1 MMLVSVGAEG
11 GARRDGTMDDP
22 DGWDLGVGDDGTE
35 SAPVDHTPSAD
46 DPTADDDFAR
56 EVLAAQERRDWTNA
70 RIPVQRFDTLGDPR
84 SDDDANDDEDEDD
97 DDEDEEEDHGG
108 WDDFSI
114 KTPWERAVHNVES
127 VVRRWLRLSDE
138 DLAAQSSRCARPEHG
153 GRDLRCLRT
162 LIHHKMDHFR
172 PDPYAVILYYP
183 KHNPPNVFFR
193 LGDRPDAVASRE
205 PSAPARALLTHRFY
219 CDASEDNAGGTSG
232 IQRWLGVGCPFIV
245 VEPPASYSRC
255 FSGGDETA
263 TVVSAVNIALVNTAA
278 PSCWAIVAPTGGPS
292 RGAFLG
298 RAGGITKDAGGW
310 GMKIETDSLA
320 GVVAEKARG
329 RSLAGLAKT
338 LEETLEHVDWDR
350 ATRERMAK
358 ARATARLTFPTNRR
372 WAADRAK
379 LEKRKKKKSLE
390 TGAGSDGRRDG
401 TGWGDG
407 DGWGFSSDGSDSD
420 SDEARPG
427 AAFMALAGGQRVR
440 GFGKKGASSADKK
453 GGSESDGSDFGITL
467 NEWDDEAP
475 WAPWA
480 ALDDPW
486 ESVELDAC
494 WVDAPLDS
502 LVDRDYIYLGGS
514 GSEDEDSD
522 EERRRERRDGKDLLE
537 PEKAPLWTLRAV
549 PTGAF
554 REDGSDGMAGELSAA
569 AKRFDLGAGIFS
581 ESSRTSN
588 SFYDNKGDVDGRDD
602 GPGGVGMAEMLW
614 LFASAGGVRAA
625 PGADTMSRL
634 ASPEYWDEVA
644 SRYDVDDGFGVGA
657 PPRVPPE
664 SVVQDVLRDVFDT
677 GGHRRDPGRK
687 APAKSPETGAEA
699 ANEANDDEKCR
710 MSDPEALFPT
720 PQKSAPPDSL
730 LARVA
735 LHAMQFGNVRAVAIL
750 WQRFVREVRFAHWDR
765 GVPLPRMDD
774 SSSGET
780 VPDVLACAMHQKL
793 QMINACI
800 HRRKARAEAEFAESG
815 VSKLGPTPLAGSVMQ
830 SAIVSQDSTGAQ
842 AWEDATG
849 DGWGDAEDDVWN
861 DAHAKDAK
869 GGNEWADPDDDIDLT
884 SMIGGAIADKTTK
897 TGAEGTKTD
906 EKPSADEPVRPEESA
921 GDDALDETRSEEY
934 GSASDGE
941 TDGGWR
947 WDDGDVDGDPDAPP
961 EGVKGEMPGG
971 LRMLRPP
978 HRRMAEP
985 IAQLPPLYT
994 EDMMREREAALSAL
1008 GDTEDGRAIRLKMQS
1023 DMLVSDM
1030 SAFKAANPGSCLAD
1044 FVRWHSPRDWISDE
1058 EGDERVRKGSKSPL
1072 APTGRLSERMRNE
1085 GNAWRTLWRD
1095 SPRLPASRQKP
1106 LFDPIKEGEKAL
1118 HHLEQ
1123 APPPEIF
1130 AQLCA
1135 AATAAVGSLY
1145 ARAKGATLAP
1155 CPQYLARAAEVA
1167 RAVLNNSRGSP
1178 ATENDYASLA
1188 GELQRAERCVARG
1201 EALRHRLPG
1210 VSARL
1215 LEEVLRVA
1223 AADEER
1229 RDEHNATVAEK
1240 KKRAAAAAA
1249 AAATRSPDARA
1260 EHPPVVRD
1268 DGGDRD
1274 GGDDDDAEGRAEDEE
1289 ALERLRSRPVEVS
1302 VLDGERE
1309 PLARLLP
1316 PDLERLGARS
1326 ASCAEYAVRCG
1337 GGVDQIQRAHAL
1349 AAPCFTRVSSAIAYQ
1364 Y

>member
-1 MMLVSVGAEG
+1 
-11 GARRDGTMDDP
+11 
-22 DGWDLGVGDDGTE
+22 
-35 SAPVDHTPSAD
+35 
-46 DPTADDDFAR
+46 
-56 EVLAAQERRDWTNA
+56 
-70 RIPVQRFDTLGDPR
+70 
-84 SDDDANDDEDEDD
+84 
-97 DDEDEEEDHGG
+97 
-108 WDDFSI
+108 
-114 KTPWERAVHNVES
+114 
-127 VVRRWLRLSDE
+127 
-138 DLAAQSSRCARPEHG
+138 
-153 GRDLRCLRT
+153 
-162 LIHHKMDHFR
+162 
-172 PDPYAVILYYP
+172 
-183 KHNPPNVFFR
+183 
-193 LGDRPDAVASRE
+193 
-205 PSAPARALLTHRFY
+205 
-219 CDASEDNAGGTSG
+219 
-232 IQRWLGVGCPFIV
+232 
-245 VEPPASYSRC
+245 
-255 FSGGDETA
+255 
-263 TVVSAVNIALVNTAA
+263 
-278 PSCWAIVAPTGGPS
+278 
-292 RGAFLG
+292 
-298 RAGGITKDAGGW
+298 
-310 GMKIETDSLA
+310 
-320 GVVAEKARG
+320 
-329 RSLAGLAKT
+329 
-338 LEETLEHVDWDR
+338 
-350 ATRERMAK
+350 MAK

-372 WAADRAK
+372 WAAERAK
-379 LEKRKKKKSLE
+379 YEKRKKKSLK
-390 TGAGSDGRRDG
+390 TGVAFDERRSRG

-407 DGWGFSSDGSDSD
+407 DGWGFSSDGSDTD

-440 GFGKKGASSADKK
+440 GFGRKGANRAAEDKK

-494 WVDAPLDS
+494 WVDAPLGS

-522 EERRRERRDGKDLLE
+522 EERGRERRDGKDLLE

-554 REDGSDGMAGELSAA
+554 REDGSGGMAGELSAA
-569 AKRFDLGAGIFS
+569 AKRFDIGAGIFS
-581 ESSRTSN
+581 ESSQTSN

-602 GPGGVGMAEMLW
+602 GPGGVGLAEMLW

-634 ASPEYWDEVA
+634 ASPEYWDEVG
-644 SRYDVDDGFGVGA
+644 SRYDADDGFGVGV

-664 SVVQDVLRDVFDT
+664 SVVQDVLRDVFDS
-677 GGHRRDPGRK
+677 GGPRRDAGRR
-687 APAKSPETGAEA
+687 ALAKSPETGAEA
-699 ANEANDDEKCR
+699 DADEAANDANDDEKIR
-710 MSDPEALFPT
+710 RSGPEALFPT

-765 GVPLPRMDD
+765 GVPLPRMDG

-780 VPDVLACAMHQKL
+780 APDILACAMHQKL

-800 HRRKARAEAEFAESG
+800 HRRNARAEAEFAESG
-815 VSKLGPTPLAGSVMQ
+815 VAKLGPTPLAGSVMQ
-830 SAIVSQDSTGAQ
+830 SAIVSQDSAGAQ

-861 DAHAKDAK
+861 DARANDAK
-869 GGNEWADPDDDIDLT
+869 GGNGWADPDDDIDLT
-884 SMIGGAIADKTTK
+884 SMLGGAIADKTTR
-897 TGAEGTKTD
+897 TGAAEGHTKTD
-906 EKPSADEPVRPEESA
+906 EKQIDEKPVVRPEESA

-978 HRRMAEP
+978 HRLMAEP

-1058 EGDERVRKGSKSPL
+1058 NGDERVRKGSKSPL
-1072 APTGRLSERMRNE
+1072 APTGCLSERMRNE

-1135 AATAAVGSLY
+1135 AATSAVGNLY

-1167 RAVLNNSRGSP
+1167 RSVFNNSRGSP
-1178 ATENDYASLA
+1178 ATESDYASLA

-1240 KKRAAAAAA
+1240 KKRR
-1249 AAATRSPDARA
+1249 TR
-1260 EHPPVVRD
+1260 
-1268 DGGDRD
+1268 
-1274 GGDDDDAEGRAEDEE
+1274 
-1289 ALERLRSRPVEVS
+1289 L
-1302 VLDGERE
+1302 
-1309 PLARLLP
+1309 
-1316 PDLERLGARS
+1316 
-1326 ASCAEYAVRCG
+1326 RCG
-1337 GGVDQIQRAHAL
+1337 GGGGGDPRPRRARRAPPGRSRRRRRRRRGGGPRRGRGGAGEAPFSAGGGFCSRRGAR
-1349 AAPCFTRVSSAIAYQ
+1349 AAREVAPAGSRAPRRPGGVVRRVRGAVRRRGGTDSEGARARGAVLHQGLVGDCVSILTLRCV
-1364 Y
+1364 